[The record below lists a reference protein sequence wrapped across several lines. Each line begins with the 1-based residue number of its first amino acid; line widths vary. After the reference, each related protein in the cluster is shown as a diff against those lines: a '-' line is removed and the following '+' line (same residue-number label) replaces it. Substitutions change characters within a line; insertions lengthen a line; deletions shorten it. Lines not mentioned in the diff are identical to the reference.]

1 MTRKEL
7 EHVKKV
13 LLNIKPRDNG
23 MGIHGRVQ
31 LAINYVEKD
40 LAQRQASRDNFKDMY
55 ESDTSYPW

>member
-23 MGIHGRVQ
+23 MGIHGQVQ
-31 LAINYVEKD
+31 LAINFVEKD
-40 LAQRQASRDNFKDMY
+40 IAQREAARDNFKNLYDN
-55 ESDTSYPW
+55 DCPW

>member
-23 MGIHGRVQ
+23 MGIHGQVQ
-31 LAINYVEKD
+31 LAINFVDKD
-40 LAQRQASRDNFKDMY
+40 IAQREGQRDNFKDMY
-55 ESDTSYPW
+55 DYECPLY